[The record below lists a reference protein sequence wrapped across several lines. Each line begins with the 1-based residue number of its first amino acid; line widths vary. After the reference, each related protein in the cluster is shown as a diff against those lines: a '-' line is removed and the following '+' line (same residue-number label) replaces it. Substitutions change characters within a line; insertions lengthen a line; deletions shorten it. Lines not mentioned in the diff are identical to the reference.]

1 MIEKMKQ
8 ITMLVSEKEREKFVS
23 KLRKA
28 GVLHVKHVIAP
39 EAHEISFIEDRISRI
54 KKLIEQVEPYCDGR
68 PDRRRSSLE
77 RDVLS
82 CADDADEDLKLKR
95 ETEEEIEKLKKDK
108 LWFAEWGHIKR
119 EDLLKVKKSGVNIRL
134 YELPVKET
142 KQVSGKLHIIGKRG
156 ATARAAFITGDVAE
170 ELPFRETALPEMS
183 EKQIEIELSVC
194 AQRTKAIEERFKDRA
209 RALPAMRECL
219 HKLETEMAALLVRF
233 GMKSE
238 GAFAY
243 VRGFVPEKK
252 IPRIKQLC
260 EKLEAGFISEDPDDP
275 DETPTLVTNPGWIEI
290 VKPVFS
296 FMNTL
301 PGYAE
306 FDISFVFLIFFSL
319 FFAML
324 IGDAGY
330 GLVFIGLAYLARK
343 KLPKAPREPFFLIY
357 LLGGCTVVWG
367 ALTGT
372 WFGIEAL
379 SKAPVLRS
387 VVIEKIGSFSG
398 DNQNFMIQICFIIG
412 AVHLTLAH
420 IMKIARQINSLKA
433 LSEAGWIMILWGMF
447 FLAGKFVLA
456 GDFPAAAGWLLGAG
470 IVLVMFFTAPEKG
483 IIKGMLS
490 VLAQLPLSVISS
502 FSDIVSYLRLF
513 AVGVAT
519 VVVADS
525 FNKMAWPGAPASFI
539 GGFLSALVLFLGHSL
554 NIALGCMAVIV
565 HGIRLNMLEFSGH
578 LGMQWSGKAYEPF
591 KE

>member
-1 MIEKMKQ
+1 MKQ
-8 ITMLVSEKEREKFVS
+8 ITMLISFGDRDKFVS
-23 KLRKA
+23 RLRKE
-28 GVLHVKHVIAP
+28 GVLHVRHVVSP
-39 EAHEISFIEDRISRI
+39 EAHDISFVEDRISRI
-54 KKLIEQVEPYCDGR
+54 NKLISQVEPYSDGR
-68 PDRRRSSLE
+68 SDRMRSSLE

-82 CADDADEDLKLKR
+82 CADEVDEDLKLKR
-95 ETEEEIEKLKKDK
+95 ETEEAAEKLKKDK
-108 LWFAEWGHIKR
+108 LWFEEWGHIKR
-119 EDLLKVKKSGVNIRL
+119 EDLLKVKEGGANIRL
-134 YELPVKET
+134 YELPAKEV
-142 KQVSGKLHIIGKRG
+142 KQVSDKLHIIGRKG
-156 ATARAAFITGDVAE
+156 STARVAFVTGDISE
-170 ELPFRETALPEMS
+170 ELPFQEVSLPEMS
-183 EKQIEIELSVC
+183 EKQIEKELSIC
-194 AQRTKAIEERFKDRA
+194 DKRTNEIEERFKDRS
-209 RALPAMRECL
+209 RALPAVRECL
-219 HKLETEMAALLVRF
+219 HKLEKEMVALRVIS

-243 VRGFVPEKK
+243 VQGFAPEKT
-252 IPRIKQLC
+252 IPRIKKLC
-260 EKLEAGFISEDPDDP
+260 EKIEAGFISEEPDNP
-275 DETPTLVTNPGWIEI
+275 DETPTLVTNPKWIEI

-301 PGYAE
+301 PGYSE

-330 GLVFIGLAYLARK
+330 GLVFIGLASLARK
-343 KLPKAPREPFFLIY
+343 KFPKAPGEPFFLIY

-379 SKAPVLRS
+379 SSAPILKS

-433 LSEAGWIMILWGMF
+433 LADAGWIMILWGMF

-456 GDFPAAAGWLLGAG
+456 GDFPPAAGWLLGTG
-470 IVLVMFFTAPEKG
+470 IILVMFFTSPEKG
-483 IIKGMLS
+483 IVKGMLS
-490 VLAQLPLSVISS
+490 GLAQLPLSVISS